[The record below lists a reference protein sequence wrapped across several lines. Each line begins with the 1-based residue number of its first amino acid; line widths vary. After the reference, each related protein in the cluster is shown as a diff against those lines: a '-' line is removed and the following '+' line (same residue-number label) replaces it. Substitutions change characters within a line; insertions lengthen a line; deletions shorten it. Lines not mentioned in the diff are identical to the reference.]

1 VAELVPHDRRVAE
14 LPARTLCGLNV
25 VGPDGKCLGY
35 ISVTGRAADGRRLAI
50 TRRGHPRWQ
59 LLLVNL
65 LQRRRLPRRG
75 AVIALD
81 SAYIGSDAAIHLCE
95 VPPSHTLSSRT

>member
-1 VAELVPHDRRVAE
+1 MGQLVPLDRRVAE
-14 LPARTLCGLNV
+14 LSARTLCGLNV

-35 ISVTGRAADGRRLAI
+35 ISVIVRAADGRRVAI

-59 LLLVNL
+59 LLLVDL
-65 LQRRRLPRRG
+65 LQRRRRSRCG

-81 SAYIGSDAAIHLCE
+81 SAYIGNDAAIHLCE
-95 VPPSHTLSSRT
+95 VPPSLTLRSPT